1 MEQIEKNIEQFAIL
15 VDHIR
20 NPLTAI
26 AGLVEQK
33 ADEELRK
40 KVLEQV
46 KRIQDVVRRLDQGWL
61 ESETIRNFLKRYM

>member
-1 MEQIEKNIEQFAIL
+1 
-15 VDHIR
+15 
-20 NPLTAI
+20 
-26 AGLVEQK
+26 LVELK

-46 KRIQDVVRRLDQGWL
+46 IRIQDVVRRLDQGWL